1 MTHPSRYTPILSS
14 LLLIGCASYG
24 ADMQPSSDKSDET
37 DSADSARSGAFLT
50 QMVTQTDGCG
60 LDEDLHEPEVVE
72 VTASDDGNHFEYEED
87 GNLISC
93 DRADGGSY
101 DCTVT
106 SAATDLFDM
115 KVTMDLKWSSADRF
129 AGSISMKMDCSDAM
143 SADFCS
149 QLEES
154 LPNGLPCE
162 TTAKLIATPPMADDF
177 APEQG
182 NYTLTVGEPLPVSS
196 CALAFPVTPDQNAI
210 LKAGDQGRGLK
221 LFDDDG
227 GALAPFSCFLAADG
241 VVECDRTLELDGLS
255 IDSEIITVFS
265 GAGVTEGALQVTLDC
280 VSDDPA
286 VCNDL
291 SQTFGEFPCRSVQ
304 EVSAVLAEPDSN

>member
-1 MTHPSRYTPILSS
+1 MTNPSRYTPILSS

-24 ADMQPSSDKSDET
+24 ADMQPSSDKADGI
-37 DSADSARSGAFLT
+37 DSARSGAFLT
-50 QMVTQTDGCG
+50 QLVTQEDGCG
-60 LDEDLHEPEVVE
+60 LDEDLHEPELVE

-87 GNLISC
+87 GNVISC
-93 DRADGGSY
+93 DRADGGNY

-115 KVTMDLKWSSADRF
+115 KITMDLKWSSADRF
-129 AGSISMKMDCSDAM
+129 EGSISMKMDCSDAM

-162 TTAKLIATPPMADDF
+162 TNAKLIATPPMADDF
-177 APEQG
+177 APEEG
-182 NYTLTVGEPLPVSS
+182 NYTLTVGEPLPVTS
-196 CALAFPVTPDQNAI
+196 CAQAFPVTPDQNA
-210 LKAGDQGRGLK
+210 LLTAGDEGRGLK

-227 GALAPFSCFLAADG
+227 GALAPFACFNAADG
-241 VVECDRTLELDGLS
+241 VIECDRTLELEGLS
-255 IDSEIITVFS
+255 INSEIITVFS
-265 GAGVTEGALQVTLDC
+265 GDGVTDGALQVTLDC

-286 VCNDL
+286 VCDDL
-291 SQTFGEFPCRSVQ
+291 SQTFGELPCRSVQ
-304 EVSAVLAEPDSN
+304 EVSAVLVAEPDNN